1 MKKKRFSKAFLQTD
15 VLTEFLL
22 FRTDMLLA
30 CLLVA
35 IQKVLSTLPH
45 FLSPYLLDITLLV
58 SLLIRKQ
65 NSFVFVV
72 DVYFICLAFTDV
84 VIVLIW

>member
-1 MKKKRFSKAFLQTD
+1 
-15 VLTEFLL
+15 
-22 FRTDMLLA
+22 MLLA

-65 NSFVFVV
+65 KSFVFVV
-72 DVYFICLAFTDV
+72 DVYFNYLAFTFIIVLKDKADFF
-84 VIVLIW
+84 IVLIW